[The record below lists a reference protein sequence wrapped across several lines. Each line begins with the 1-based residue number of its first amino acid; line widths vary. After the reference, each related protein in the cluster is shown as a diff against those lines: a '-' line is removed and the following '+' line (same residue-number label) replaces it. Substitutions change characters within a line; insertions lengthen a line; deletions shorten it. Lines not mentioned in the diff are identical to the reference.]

1 MRQLTREDMATI
13 RPRMILCT
21 THRGVSRYVVESDNI
36 ERRET
41 ADHTLIDELI
51 TKFDMVL
58 VGGSFVP
65 QASIKRNMWGDKEQ
79 TGYPRIYSISPAEQA
94 DNPLGYPAW
103 WRVS

>member
-1 MRQLTREDMATI
+1 MKQLTREDMATI

-21 THRGVSRYVVESDNI
+21 TGRYIVESDNI

-41 ADHTLIDELI
+41 ADHALIDQLI

-65 QASIKRNMWGDKEQ
+65 QASIKRNAWGDKEQ
-79 TGYPRIYSISPAEQA
+79 TGYPRIHSISPAEQA